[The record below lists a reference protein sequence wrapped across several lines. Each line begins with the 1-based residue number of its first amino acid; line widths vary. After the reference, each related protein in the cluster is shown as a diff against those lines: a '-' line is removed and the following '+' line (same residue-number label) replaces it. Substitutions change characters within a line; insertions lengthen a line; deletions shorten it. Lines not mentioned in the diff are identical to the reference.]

1 MKQTC
6 ISCNKILVEVNQ
18 AVGFLLQNR
27 HPKVNCYENENFKK
41 ISFPNFLS
49 KKCAFS
55 LKKMDWNVDLKYTCD
70 I

>member
-6 ISCNKILVEVNQ
+6 VSCNKILVEVNQ

-41 ISFPNFLS
+41 ISFPNFFVREVRIQF
-49 KKCAFS
+49 KKNG
-55 LKKMDWNVDLKYTCD
+55 LKCRFKIYM
-70 I
+70 